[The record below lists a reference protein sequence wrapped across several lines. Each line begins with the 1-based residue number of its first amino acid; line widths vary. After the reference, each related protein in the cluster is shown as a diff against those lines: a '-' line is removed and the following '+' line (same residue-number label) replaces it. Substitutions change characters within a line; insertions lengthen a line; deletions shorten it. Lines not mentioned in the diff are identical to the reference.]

1 MLVKSF
7 TRFFFANMV
16 KVASSKRKARPILS
30 KKTVKKLISLTK
42 AHLKD
47 KHALKCIP
55 VAMKSFSDPT
65 KTYWVTT
72 TSCTCPDYK
81 FRRRAKGQS
90 CKHMRK
96 LNISKE

>member
-1 MLVKSF
+1 
-7 TRFFFANMV
+7 MV
-16 KVASSKRKARPILS
+16 KAIRSKHKARPILS
-30 KKTVKKLISLTK
+30 KRVAKKLVSLIK
-42 AHLKD
+42 AHLKA
-47 KHALKCIP
+47 KQALKCIP

-96 LNISKE
+96 INISKE